1 MGFTT
6 FMKSLISTKGS
17 DDSKNFTLILSA
29 IISFIAGLVICFSII
44 FDVVSNGYIKSDLE
58 EVGIFMLAVGAYMA
72 GGAIPKVFGDK
83 YEGRT
88 IRYRDYLDYEA
99 EMEDSDG
106 DISERAERARK
117 RRKERKKIRDEQMR
131 PEMPGDDVDVLGD

>member
-1 MGFTT
+1 MRFTA

-29 IISFIAGLVICFSII
+29 LISFIAGLVICFSIV

-58 EVGIFMLAVGAYMA
+58 EVGIFMLSIGGYMA
-72 GGAIPKVFGDK
+72 GGSISKVFGDK

-88 IRYRDYLDYEA
+88 ARYRDYLDYEA
-99 EMEDSDG
+99 EMEDKDG
-106 DISERAERARK
+106 DVSERAERARR
-117 RRKERKKIRDEQMR
+117 RRKERKKARDIEMR
-131 PEMPGDDVDVLGD
+131 PEMPSDDVDVLGE